1 MTALLKDAVKPN
13 VVQTLEHTPAF
24 VHGGPF
30 ANIAHGCN
38 SVLAT
43 KLALKCGD
51 YCVTEAGFGADLGA
65 EKFLDIKCR
74 TANLKPDC
82 VVVVATVRA
91 LKMHGGVAKTD
102 LPRENVEALKKG
114 FANLNKHVRNMTD
127 VYGLKA
133 IVAINKFPADT
144 ADEIKILKNL
154 CEENG
159 FAVSVAE
166 GFEKG
171 GAGMTDL
178 AEKVIELSKKPSVLT
193 FPYSP
198 TDSLK
203 DKILSLTE
211 KIYGGADVNYTAT
224 AEKQIAEI
232 TELGFSSL
240 PVCMAKTQYSLSD
253 NPALFGAPSGFTL
266 TVRNVKV
273 SNGAGF
279 VVILTGDVMTMPG
292 LPKKPAAENIDVK
305 SDGKIVGLF

>member
-1 MTALLKDAVKPN
+1 
-13 VVQTLEHTPAF
+13 
-24 VHGGPF
+24 
-30 ANIAHGCN
+30 
-38 SVLAT
+38 
-43 KLALKCGD
+43 
-51 YCVTEAGFGADLGA
+51 
-65 EKFLDIKCR
+65 
-74 TANLKPDC
+74 
-82 VVVVATVRA
+82 
-91 LKMHGGVAKTD
+91 
-102 LPRENVEALKKG
+102 
-114 FANLNKHVRNMTD
+114 
-127 VYGLKA
+127 
-133 IVAINKFPADT
+133 
-144 ADEIKILKNL
+144 
-154 CEENG
+154 
-159 FAVSVAE
+159 
-166 GFEKG
+166 
-171 GAGMTDL
+171 MTDL

-211 KIYGGADVNYTAT
+211 KIYGGAGVTYTAT